1 MKDWSVLNCNERWIS
16 PYDPIRLIKFLHFKV
31 DKYDLI
37 AIDAVAHE
45 VSPGGWT
52 LGGGHGP
59 VSRMGG
65 LGVDQ
70 VLEFTMVTADG
81 SIVTVTE
88 NSNGEQK

>member
-1 MKDWSVLNCNERWIS
+1 MKVLNYIELWIS
-16 PYDPIRLIKFLHFKV
+16 PCDPIRLIKFRHFKV

-37 AIDAVAHE
+37 AIGASTHE

-52 LGGGHGP
+52 LGGGHGA